1 MGYQQRPPLSIYMNE
16 MLMKC
21 SSNCKVTLV
30 ADHANQHEHA
40 GELTKFSTKFGVQNL
55 MWRRGSR
62 NERRSDRERNYKHK
76 NACRGNNNLAG
87 SLRSH
92 QSSRS
97 KTVKR
102 LDRRPIP
109 NVTKDQGHTVSTWDP
124 FETTEGESESQRR
137 RRSSSFSN
145 GKRSGVGVVGR
156 AA

>member
-1 MGYQQRPPLSIYMNE
+1 MVYQQRPAPLSVYMNE
-16 MLMKC
+16 MLQKC
-21 SSNCKVTLV
+21 SSDCKVTLV

-40 GELTKFSTKFGVQNL
+40 AELTKVSTKFGVQNL
-55 MWRRGSR
+55 MWRRSR
-62 NERRSDRERNYKHK
+62 NERQSDRERNYKHK
-76 NACRGNNNLAG
+76 NLGSSNNKLAG

-109 NVTKDQGHTVSTWDP
+109 KVTKNQGHTVSTWDP
-124 FETTEGESESQRR
+124 FETRTDGELESRR
-137 RRSSSFSN
+137 RQSSSISK
-145 GKRSGVGVVGR
+145 GKQAGVGVVGR